1 MTDSK
6 NIKIAIV
13 LVTSLFF
20 LWGVSYGLI
29 DVMNKNFQNHLH
41 ISQHE
46 SGFLQF
52 AYFGAYFII
61 ALPAG
66 YIANRFSYK
75 MGIIFG
81 LALYAIGALLIIP
94 VIPATNL
101 ASFHLF
107 LFAFFILACG
117 IGSLETSANP
127 YMTKLGDEKNA
138 SFRINAAQS
147 FNGLGQF
154 VGPIIGGALFLS
166 ITKQEEGASKEQ
178 IEAALVANMGNV
190 QLVYIGIAVIV
201 ILILIAFVANKLPE
215 GSAVSDD
222 YKQKDDSKPIYVFKH
237 RHFNLGLLAQF
248 LYIANQVAAGAFFI
262 NYVVEHNEGLK
273 DAQGAYYFSI
283 ALIAFMLGRIVSTPL
298 MKIIKGE
305 KILGFYSL
313 INVLICFSL
322 YFASGFFSIVLL
334 IALFFFM
341 SISFPTIFAVATKNL
356 PLNQVKLGGSLLV
369 MSIVGGAIM
378 PIIIGFIN
386 DHYGTGAGYLAM
398 APLFLY
404 VAWYGFIGSK
414 VRKNAKDF

>member
-94 VIPATNL
+94 ATNL

-154 VGPIIGGALFLS
+154 VGPIIGGVLFLS
-166 ITKQEEGASKEQ
+166 ITKQEEGASKE

-283 ALIAFMLGRIVSTPL
+283 ALVAFMLGRIVSTPL